1 MCEAPIRVGA
11 YFLAPRVWRRH
22 AYTGKRTE
30 GDPGPSHLR
39 THIHTHTH
47 THTHDRNVIIKKD
60 WVGFE
65 WLRD

>member
-1 MCEAPIRVGA
+1 M
-11 YFLAPRVWRRH
+11 APRVWRRH